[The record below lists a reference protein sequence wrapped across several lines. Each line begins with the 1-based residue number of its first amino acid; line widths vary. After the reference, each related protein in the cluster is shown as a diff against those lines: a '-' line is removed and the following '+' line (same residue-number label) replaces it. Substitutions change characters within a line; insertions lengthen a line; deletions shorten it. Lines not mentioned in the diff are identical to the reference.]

1 MGGLDARRFV
11 LSNTIDTEASECTA
25 GALLPLFVTD
35 DVEDH
40 SGEPS
45 ELAFSPATNGGTMQ
59 HVWIVDRDQ
68 WPLLIIGEVAPT
80 RSEAELETIQ
90 AIVDSIVFH

>member
-1 MGGLDARRFV
+1 
-11 LSNTIDTEASECTA
+11 
-25 GALLPLFVTD
+25 
-35 DVEDH
+35 
-40 SGEPS
+40 
-45 ELAFSPATNGGTMQ
+45 
-59 HVWIVDRDQ
+59 VWIVDRDQ